1 MDRVT
6 RCLQCGKRMVRGPS
20 YSGRIELKCV
30 FCDRLDPM
38 EMAEPQKWAD
48 GPLVILF
55 PGQSPERT
63 APDTSGFDP
72 CRLGWRR

>member
-1 MDRVT
+1 MAVSKDG
-6 RCLQCGKRMVRGPS
+6 LQHRFVILGTS

-48 GPLVILF
+48 GPLGI
-55 PGQSPERT
+55 PI
-63 APDTSGFDP
+63 SGP
-72 CRLGWRR
+72 VP